1 MILRQL
7 KMKHQKAIVNNVC
20 FVILLPI
27 LSVFSL
33 DKVNAKESLRP
44 ETVKTRAR
52 PSFDPLGVRFAS
64 FKFFPKLTINEQYN
78 DNIFASENNEI
89 SDFITFIKPQLIVK
103 SDWNNHALTFR
114 SAANIE
120 QHFDNESE
128 NSEDF
133 SFSGNGRIDILRKSR
148 LTAGAGYA
156 RDHRRRSSPDDEDGL
171 ERTIFHETNV
181 FSFYEHDLE
190 PFTFKTGITFN
201 QKDFDDVQASSGIIN
216 NDDRD
221 RDRITGELQ
230 INYEFLPEYSAF
242 IRGAINQRNYDN
254 LSDDLLL
261 DRSSSGYE
269 INIGS
274 QLYGSGVL
282 YGDFFIGFK
291 EQNYDDP
298 RLKTINGISGGGS
311 LTWLPSGLTTVNLTS
326 SRLIRETT
334 VNTASGVFESK
345 AKLDIDHE
353 LLRNLLLNLNV
364 SYTHDDFVG
373 IGREDKYLGVG
384 FSANY
389 LMNRNVN
396 FALQY
401 KFNNRSSSNPGS
413 DFNRNILSLGVKFQM

>member
-1 MILRQL
+1 MKPQHTMVL
-7 KMKHQKAIVNNVC
+7 KSWFFVLLSSLAI
-20 FVILLPI
+20 FS
-27 LSVFSL
+27 SVKI
-33 DKVNAKESLRP
+33 DAKESLRP
-44 ETVKTRAR
+44 ETVQTRAR
-52 PSFDPLGVRFAS
+52 PSLDPLGVRFAS
-64 FKFFPKLTINEQYN
+64 FKFFPELTINEHYN
-78 DNIFASENNEI
+78 DNIFATENDKI
-89 SDFITFIKPQLIVK
+89 SDFITLIKPQLIVK

-133 SFSGNGRIDILRKSR
+133 SFSGNGRLDILRNSR

-181 FSFYEHDLE
+181 FSFYEHDLK
-190 PFTFKTGITFN
+190 PFAFKTGIRFS
-201 QKDFDDVQASSGIIN
+201 QKDFDDVASSTGIIN

-230 INYEFLPEYSAF
+230 INYEFFPNYSAF
-242 IRGAINQRNYDN
+242 IRGAINKRNYDN

-274 QLYGSGVL
+274 QIYGSGVL

-291 EQNYDDP
+291 EQDYDDL

-311 LTWLPSGLTTVNLTS
+311 LTWLPSGLTTVNLSS
-326 SRLIRETT
+326 SRLIHETT
-334 VNTASGVFESK
+334 VDTASGIFETK

-364 SYTHDDFVG
+364 SFSHEDYVG
-373 IGREDKYLGVG
+373 IGREDKYFDVG
-384 FSANY
+384 IGANY

-401 KFNNRSSSNPGS
+401 NFSNRSSSNSGS
-413 DFNRNILSLGVKFQM
+413 DFDRNILSLGVKFQM